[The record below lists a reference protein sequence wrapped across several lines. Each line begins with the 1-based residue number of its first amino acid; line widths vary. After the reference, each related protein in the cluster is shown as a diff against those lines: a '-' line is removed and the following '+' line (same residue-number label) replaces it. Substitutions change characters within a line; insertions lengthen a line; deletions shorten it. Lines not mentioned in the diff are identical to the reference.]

1 MPQAL
6 FARSPGL
13 YRGPSRLQR
22 KPQPPM
28 MTVSRGSSDSIL
40 VYKPL
45 APPYT
50 SDVLRHSHTLSRSG
64 SELTSST
71 SWESHYPSC
80 QISFFFSMAQT
91 PTHSKCPP
99 WLTSAVP
106 ALSINRG
113 SLTQDQGHPP
123 PHRQH
128 TKKLA
133 LGGAPACLP
142 RPSPWH
148 CWTPRRPRPPPE
160 EAGSPAS
167 WFHSF
172 PSFNTSQNNLI
183 TWPHAGSFEK

>member
-128 TKKLA
+128 TKEASPRGCPCMPAPAQPLA
-133 LGGAPACLP
+133 LLDPQAPAAA
-142 RPSPWH
+142 
-148 CWTPRRPRPPPE
+148 PRRGRVPRLVVSLLSIFQHLPE
-160 EAGSPAS
+160 QPHYMAPC
-167 WFHSF
+167 WF
-172 PSFNTSQNNLI
+172 I
-183 TWPHAGSFEK
+183 